1 MLRLSLF
8 ACAVL
13 YVGLTILSERSV
25 ANADVP
31 ADHGA
36 QGLPGA
42 PHLPDDTSA
51 SIVTADGRRLPI
63 AAVINPGDASA
74 TRGAVP
80 LVVTPRMAAAPPPAP
95 TQVSGPAHPL
105 AEVTGA
111 SVNLRAGPSTA
122 DAVLA
127 ALQQGDRVEVI
138 GATGD
143 GWAQIRSVADGG
155 EGFMS
160 IRFLRMLD

>member
-1 MLRLSLF
+1 MLRLCLF

-31 ADHGA
+31 ADQGA
-36 QGLPGA
+36 QGQPGV
-42 PHLPDDTSA
+42 PRLPDGTPD

-63 AAVINPGDASA
+63 AAVIKPGEA
-74 TRGAVP
+74 TATTGAVP
-80 LVVTPRMAAAPPPAP
+80 LVVTPRMAAVPPPAP
-95 TQVSGPAHPL
+95 PQASGPASPL
-105 AEVTGA
+105 AEVTGT

-122 DAVLA
+122 DAVLV

-138 GATGD
+138 GATDD
-143 GWAQIRSVADGG
+143 GWAQIRTVADGR

-160 IRFLRMLD
+160 SRFLTLLD